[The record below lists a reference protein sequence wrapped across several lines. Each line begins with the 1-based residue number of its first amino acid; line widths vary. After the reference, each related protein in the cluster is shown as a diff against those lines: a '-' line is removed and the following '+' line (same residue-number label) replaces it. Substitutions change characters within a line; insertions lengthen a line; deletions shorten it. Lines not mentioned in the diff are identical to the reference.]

1 MADTINKR
9 QLVVIAG
16 ALLAWAAVLLQLFL
30 ILQNRTV
37 SVTETLLR
45 FFTFFTIL
53 SNLLVAICFTVT
65 AMRSRYPGAFFAR
78 PVVQSAV
85 TVYIIIVGVVY
96 NLVLRFLWAPQGL
109 QRLVDELL
117 HSVMPVYFF
126 VYWLV
131 YVPKASLSWK
141 NIFPWLIFPACYLVV
156 VLVRGAYTNYYPYPF
171 LEVNVLGYPK
181 VFVSAAFI
189 MAAFILFSGL
199 LIWIGRKQKRM
210 ADL

>member
-65 AMRSRYPGAFFAR
+65 AMWSRYPGAFFAR

-96 NLVLRFLWAPQGL
+96 NLVLRF
-109 QRLVDELL
+109 
-117 HSVMPVYFF
+117 F
-126 VYWLV
+126 VGTTGI
-131 YVPKASLSWK
+131 AT
-141 NIFPWLIFPACYLVV
+141 A
-156 VLVRGAYTNYYPYPF
+156 G
-171 LEVNVLGYPK
+171 
-181 VFVSAAFI
+181 
-189 MAAFILFSGL
+189 
-199 LIWIGRKQKRM
+199 
-210 ADL
+210 